1 MQEDKG
7 RQGSSGPRRP
17 QTRGEADEG
26 MPGQQAHLSQD
37 PRSGKTWSLV
47 GRKMGKVEEAFWSG
61 TGEGARSQIQR
72 ANTQFTQKLIQRV
85 ELNAIK
91 DLNLFLI
98 GKEPL
103 RPH

>member
-1 MQEDKG
+1 
-7 RQGSSGPRRP
+7 
-17 QTRGEADEG
+17 
-26 MPGQQAHLSQD
+26 
-37 PRSGKTWSLV
+37 
-47 GRKMGKVEEAFWSG
+47 MGKVEEAFWSG